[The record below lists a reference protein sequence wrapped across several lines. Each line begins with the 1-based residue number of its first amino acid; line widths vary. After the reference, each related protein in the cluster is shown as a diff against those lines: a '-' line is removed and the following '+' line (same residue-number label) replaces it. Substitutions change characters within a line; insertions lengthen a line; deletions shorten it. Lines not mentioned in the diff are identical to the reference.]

1 MLKISP
7 PRSRYLTASLC
18 LLLALA
24 LALGAKPEA
33 SRAAVVQGNSQQTSA
48 EITQQLLAITNSTHN
63 LLPDWMYESG
73 EQGAQLGY
81 SVSTAGDVNNDGYD
95 DIIAG
100 APKFAD
106 EVYREGAAFVFHG
119 SADGLENDPRWVVG
133 SNQKGAGF
141 GNAVAGIGDVNG
153 DGYDD
158 VIVGAS
164 EFTDGHSN
172 EGAAFVYHGSHGGLS
187 TSPDWQYQ
195 SDVIGARF
203 GYTVAGAGDING
215 DGFVDVIVGAPWY
228 TGEKSQS
235 GAVYL
240 FFGSEEGLS
249 PQPDWIY
256 VGEQA
261 NAQVGYAVSA
271 AGDINADGY
280 ADILVGAPYTNGDQ
294 PTSGAVLVFYGSPDG
309 LPSTPDQILLGDQEG
324 GLFGGSLSTAGDVNA
339 DGYADILV
347 GAPRYTRHYQL
358 EGAAYSFLG
367 SKNGLY
373 PTPHWS
379 TYGEQ
384 TYARYGISVSSLSN
398 INDCGH
404 SAALV
409 GAYFYTD
416 DQREEGRAYLYR
428 GSLVGL
434 SRTPAWFAEGNKAET
449 GFGNSVSS
457 AGDVNGSGCESIL
470 VGAPEYK
477 SSGENNRGGAFVYHC
492 TTDPLPEIILERLF
506 LPIAQKLSVP

>member
-1 MLKISP
+1 
-7 PRSRYLTASLC
+7 
-18 LLLALA
+18 
-24 LALGAKPEA
+24 
-33 SRAAVVQGNSQQTSA
+33 
-48 EITQQLLAITNSTHN
+48 
-63 LLPDWMYESG
+63 
-73 EQGAQLGY
+73 
-81 SVSTAGDVNNDGYD
+81 VNGDGYD
-95 DIIAG
+95 DIIVG
-100 APKFAD
+100 APKHAD

-119 SADGLENDPRWVVG
+119 SAEGLQVHPNWVVG
-133 SNQKGAGF
+133 SNQQGARF
-141 GNAVAGIGDVNG
+141 GCAVAGVGDVNG

-164 EFTDGHSN
+164 EYSGSHSE
-172 EGAAFVYHGSHGGLS
+172 EGATFIYHGSHDGLS
-187 TSPDWQYQ
+187 TSPDWQFQ
-195 SDVIGARF
+195 SGVRDAHF
-203 GYTVAGAGDING
+203 GYSLATTGDING
-215 DGFVDVIVGAPWY
+215 DGFVDLIVGAPGY
-228 TGEKSQS
+228 KVKDINF
-235 GAVYL
+235 GAAYVFY
-240 FFGSEEGLS
+240 GSETGFSQE
-249 PQPDWIY
+249 PDWIY

-261 NAQVGYAVSA
+261 DAHLGYAVSA

-347 GAPRYTRHYQL
+347 GAPRYTRDYNM
-358 EGAAYSFLG
+358 EGAAFNFLG

-379 TYGEQ
+379 TYGGQ
-384 TYARYGISVSSLSN
+384 ADALYGSSVSSLSN
-398 INDCGH
+398 INDCGYP
-404 SAALV
+404 AALV
-409 GAYFYTD
+409 GAYSYTD
-416 DQREEGRAYLYR
+416 DQREEGRSYLYR

-477 SSGENNRGGAFVYHC
+477 SFGENNRGGAFVYHC
-492 TTDPLPEIILERLF
+492 TADPLPEIILERLF